1 MEEIARIYGYDNIPS
16 TIPQTNDRGYLTPKQ
31 EYLRGIRKV
40 LEGLGLRESNQYED
54 LADLR
59 AKLVQVLIDRK
70 GDEK

>member
-1 MEEIARIYGYDNIPS
+1 MLLEIKDIRRILSWVNGEILILEE
-16 TIPQTNDRGYLTPKQ
+16 
-31 EYLRGIRKV
+31 
-40 LEGLGLRESNQYED
+40 LGLRELNQYED

>member
-1 MEEIARIYGYDNIPS
+1 MLLEIKD
-16 TIPQTNDRGYLTPKQ
+16 
-31 EYLRGIRKV
+31 IRRVLSLINGEMLV
-40 LEGLGLRESNQYED
+40 LEGLGLRESKQYED

>member
-1 MEEIARIYGYDNIPS
+1 MQSYGNIRSIYYKNIS
-16 TIPQTNDRGYLTPKQ
+16 YLSKHIY
-31 EYLRGIRKV
+31 YLIDMSLFLLSK
-40 LEGLGLRESNQYED
+40 QYED

>member
-1 MEEIARIYGYDNIPS
+1 MLLEIKD
-16 TIPQTNDRGYLTPKQ
+16 
-31 EYLRGIRKV
+31 IRRVLSLVNGEMLV